1 VIDSFYS
8 TTFVYSTIA
17 AAMNVAPVI
26 MVEQPTTVI
35 NVIGAG
41 LPVDMV
47 AGSIID
53 ASPDITT
60 IALACLGS
68 VQDCGFTDTVT
79 LFQGPSTFAADWS
92 YSNEEY
98 GSNAYTFDC
107 QIDQP
112 ADEIT
117 CTVEVTASWDGTET
131 TQSTVD
137 TTDLSSYYAPLT
149 ITAGLDLLE
158 PSPEATP
165 TGHEATQT
173 DDVDAEVQETGTN
186 SETDSFLA
194 PFRPTPTDLGS
205 DPDDDDDDDE
215 DENDAT
221 TAGPS
226 AVSTAAPL
234 TTTPA
239 SLPSIQ
245 TQSTSSSLPTTTTAD
260 ADNVA
265 PMVVTQRAV
274 VAGMA
279 VVLGAVMLL

>member
-186 SETDSFLA
+186 N
-194 PFRPTPTDLGS
+194 
-205 DPDDDDDDDE
+205 PDDDDDDDE